1 MVVKLHGHLCY
12 LVSLIHNSSLETVW
26 GAAIGNHYSLKVLSH
41 LSPIPF
47 PPFFCLGLCD
57 RVLF

>member
-1 MVVKLHGHLCY
+1 VVVKLHGHSCC
-12 LVSLIHNSSLETVW
+12 LVSLIHKSSLETVR
-26 GAAIGNHYSLKVLSH
+26 GTAIGNHYSQKVLSH

-47 PPFFCLGLCD
+47 PPFFGLGLCD